1 MFLFLFYFSSS
12 ALLFQKYEEKSFLN
26 WMRTTNQFYTG
37 QDYHLRFGIY
47 LQNLRLVKMHNSNP
61 DNPFKVSLNQFAA
74 LTPSEYKQMLGF
86 KPKSSYFNDSK
97 KIRKEINH
105 KTTANLDWRDKGVV
119 NTIKNQYLCGSC
131 WAFSAIQAAESAYAI
146 STGTLLSFSEQNL
159 VDCVTLCHGCSGGLM
174 TDAYNYV
181 INHQGGK
188 FNTESEYWYVSFQ
201 ESCYFDKYEKVGS
214 ISDYIKISKGDED
227 DLAIKIETYG
237 PAAVAVD
244 ASSVWFQLYFSGI
257 YDNSDCSSSNL
268 DHGVGCVGFGEES
281 GTRYWI
287 VRNSWGSLWGE
298 NGYIRMIRKDNQCG
312 IASWSC
318 IPVP

>member
-1 MFLFLFYFSSS
+1 
-12 ALLFQKYEEKSFLN
+12 
-26 WMRTTNQFYTG
+26 
-37 QDYHLRFGIY
+37 
-47 LQNLRLVKMHNSNP
+47 
-61 DNPFKVSLNQFAA
+61 
-74 LTPSEYKQMLGF
+74 
-86 KPKSSYFNDSK
+86 
-97 KIRKEINH
+97 
-105 KTTANLDWRDKGVV
+105 
-119 NTIKNQYLCGSC
+119 
-131 WAFSAIQAAESAYAI
+131 
-146 STGTLLSFSEQNL
+146 
-159 VDCVTLCHGCSGGLM
+159 M

-244 ASSVWFQLYFSGI
+244 ASSVWFQLYFSGL
-257 YDNSDCSSSNL
+257 YDISDCSSSNL
-268 DHGVGCVGFGEES
+268 YHGVGCVGFGEES

-298 NGYIRMIRKDNQCG
+298 NGYIR
-312 IASWSC
+312 
-318 IPVP
+318 